1 MGKSGK
7 DFVLVTDRGVM
18 ADKNM
23 DADDV
28 LSKLL
33 YAFLQLWNDELF
45 KIDIGEAADRILEVI
60 GECEE
65 DDGDDDAEAIL
76 RYIFGDDNE
85 EDTEDE

>member
-1 MGKSGK
+1 MGKTEK
-7 DFVLVTDRGVM
+7 EFVLVTDRGVL
-18 ADKNM
+18 AHKSM

>member
-1 MGKSGK
+1 MGKTEK
-7 DFVLVTDRGVM
+7 EFVLVTDRGVM

-28 LSKLL
+28 LAKLL
-33 YAFLQLWNDELF
+33 YAFLQLWNDELCE
-45 KIDIGEAADRILEVI
+45 IDIGEAADRILEVM

-76 RYIFGDDNE
+76 RYLFGDDE
-85 EDTEDE
+85 EDADGEA